1 MIRSLVLTLFVLG
14 ASGFATLTAQSYDVQ
29 VVLQVDDFGSEGHAR
44 ISAAVAKDSHTGLE
58 YDCSW
63 TGVIVLKLSE
73 VSFAEEAD
81 AIAYT
86 RRLLHNA
93 GIEGN
98 AKFLHVHAEQL
109 GTGKC

>member
-1 MIRSLVLTLFVLG
+1 MLAAVLLG
-14 ASGFATLTAQSYDVQ
+14 AAMVATLSAQSYDVQ

-44 ISAAVAKDSHTGLE
+44 LSAAVAKDSHTGLE

-63 TGVIVLKLSE
+63 TGVVVLKFSE